1 MESMTEENSLGD
13 MLIEEQIITDEQL
26 SDALEKKKGTTKRLG
41 EVLVELGYT
50 SETDIAKALSSQ
62 LGLEIV
68 SLSGIQIEE
77 NVLKLVDV
85 AVLRKYVMVPI
96 GFSPNN
102 MNEVRV
108 AMADPMDMRGIDD
121 FSIITNLQVAPVIAT
136 NPMILCL
143 PLTASMEA
151 VKQGRWLRH
160 MHWSA
165 GRKSRGNRRR
175 RMMKI
180 LQIPRLS
187 FW

>member
-1 MESMTEENSLGD
+1 MESRQKKRLGD

-96 GFSPNN
+96 GFFT
-102 MNEVRV
+102 E
-108 AMADPMDMRGIDD
+108 
-121 FSIITNLQVAPVIAT
+121 
-136 NPMILCL
+136 
-143 PLTASMEA
+143 
-151 VKQGRWLRH
+151 
-160 MHWSA
+160 
-165 GRKSRGNRRR
+165 
-175 RMMKI
+175 
-180 LQIPRLS
+180 
-187 FW
+187 